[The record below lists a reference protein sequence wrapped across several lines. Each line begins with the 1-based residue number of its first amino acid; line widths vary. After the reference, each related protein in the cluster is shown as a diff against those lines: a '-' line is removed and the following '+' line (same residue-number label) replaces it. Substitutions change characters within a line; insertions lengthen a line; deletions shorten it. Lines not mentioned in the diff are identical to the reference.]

1 MILTITEEEDENNI
15 DSRRSL
21 NDYFKM
27 AYGIAFENDHV
38 LLKISL
44 DDILKGD
51 FLFDEKVQDLMDA
64 LKEKYNFLR
73 QALRNENRKFA
84 QFGDHY
90 FWIMNHEMP

>member
-1 MILTITEEEDENNI
+1 MILTITEEDDANTI
-15 DSRRSL
+15 DTSRSL

-27 AYGIAFENDHV
+27 AYGSAFENDHI

-44 DDILKGD
+44 DKILKGD
-51 FLFDEKVQDLMDA
+51 FLFENVEGLMDA

-73 QALRNENRKFA
+73 GALRNEDRKFA